1 MKGHSRR
8 RSNTPL
14 LVSLV
19 MLLALLAC
27 QLEVG
32 GTPLV
37 TGVARP
43 DEGGDAPSDWY
54 TLYFSQPEAPSSKSL
69 RGGPDRALAED
80 IRQARVSVDV
90 AAQQLDLWSLRDA
103 LIAAHRQGVQVRIVT
118 ESDYM
123 DGEEIQELIQ
133 AGIPVLGDRG
143 EGLMHD
149 KFMVIDRQEVCTGSM
164 NFTVNGAYRN
174 DNNLICIRSKNIAE
188 DYTTEFEEMFVNKRF
203 GSGSPANTPYPTFSL
218 NGTLLEVYFSPD
230 DGTAA
235 RLLALIQEARESIY
249 FLAYSFTSDEL
260 ADALI
265 AQARAG
271 LRVEG
276 VLERSQAESN
286 YGAQFERLRQAGI
299 EVRLDGNPRSMHH
312 KVIVLDDEVVVT
324 GSYNFSNSAETK
336 NDENILIIHSPEIA
350 ASYVSEF
357 SRIFD
362 QAR

>member
-1 MKGHSRR
+1 MRPHFYRQSFK
-8 RSNTPL
+8 PF
-14 LVSLV
+14 LVSLLV
-19 MLLALLAC
+19 LLVTLAC
-27 QLEVG
+27 QLEASG
-32 GTPLV
+32 MPLA
-37 TGVARP
+37 TGIAGSN
-43 DEGGDAPSDWY
+43 EGGDAPSDWY
-54 TLYFSQPEAPSSKSL
+54 ALYFSQPESPSSKSL

-80 IRQARVSVDV
+80 IRQVRVSVDV

-149 KFMVIDRQEVCTGSM
+149 KFMVLDRQEVCTGSM

-174 DNNLICIRSKNIAE
+174 DNNLICIRSKNMAD

-203 GSGSPANTPYPTFSL
+203 GSGSPANTPYQTFGL
-218 NGTLLEVYFSPD
+218 NGALLEVYFSPD

-235 RLLALIQEARESIY
+235 RLVALIHEAQESIH
-249 FLAYSFTSDEL
+249 FLVYSFTSEEL

-276 VLERSQAESN
+276 VLELSQAESN

-299 EVRLDGNPRSMHH
+299 EVRLDNNPRSMHH
-312 KVIVLDDEVVVT
+312 KVIILDEEVVVT
-324 GSYNFSNSAETK
+324 GSYNFSYSAETK
-336 NDENILIIHSPEIA
+336 NDENTLIIHQPEIA
-350 ASYVSEF
+350 ASFVAEF
-357 SRIFD
+357 KRIFD

>member
-1 MKGHSRR
+1 
-8 RSNTPL
+8 
-14 LVSLV
+14 
-19 MLLALLAC
+19 
-27 QLEVG
+27 
-32 GTPLV
+32 
-37 TGVARP
+37 
-43 DEGGDAPSDWY
+43 
-54 TLYFSQPEAPSSKSL
+54 
-69 RGGPDRALAED
+69 
-80 IRQARVSVDV
+80 
-90 AAQQLDLWSLRDA
+90 
-103 LIAAHRQGVQVRIVT
+103 
-118 ESDYM
+118 
-123 DGEEIQELIQ
+123 
-133 AGIPVLGDRG
+133 
-143 EGLMHD
+143 
-149 KFMVIDRQEVCTGSM
+149 
-164 NFTVNGAYRN
+164 
-174 DNNLICIRSKNIAE
+174 
-188 DYTTEFEEMFVNKRF
+188 VNKRF

-336 NDENILIIHSPEIA
+336 NDENTLIIHSPEIA
-350 ASYVSEF
+350 ASFLSEF
-357 SRIFD
+357 RRIFD